1 MTENETGLEHV
12 APGLLELCNACLG
25 LTERRI
31 EIDQRLMA
39 HPPGDSWRDVLWEEL
54 EAVLIELRATV
65 EQLAEVPATQTAELS
80 AKAAV
85 LAAVLRSGDADTGP
99 VVPEVTTRALALA
112 VADDVVRLLG

>member
-1 MTENETGLEHV
+1 MTKNETALERV
-12 APGLLELCNACLG
+12 APGLLDLCNACLG

-31 EIDQRLMA
+31 EIDQRLVA

-54 EAVLIELRATV
+54 EALLIKLRAAV
-65 EQLAEVPATQTAELS
+65 EQLAEVPAAQTAELS

-85 LAAVLRSGDADTGP
+85 LAAILRSGDAGTGP
-99 VVPEVTTRALALA
+99 VVPEITVRALALA